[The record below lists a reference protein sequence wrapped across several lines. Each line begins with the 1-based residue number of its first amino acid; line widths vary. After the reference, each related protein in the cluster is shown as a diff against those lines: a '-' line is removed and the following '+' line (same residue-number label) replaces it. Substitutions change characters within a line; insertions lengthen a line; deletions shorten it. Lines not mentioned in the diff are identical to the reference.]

1 MAQDIDSIQS
11 LPTVA
16 DAKGIIA
23 ALFGPAASEIGVAI
37 QGYFIPW
44 TLSNIQRTAEKVR
57 KLREEHGI
65 DATKS
70 LPPRYAFAIL
80 DGAAKEDDEKLS
92 DMWAALISKSTD
104 PSSGYSPL
112 KRHIELLKVLDP
124 LQVKILG
131 ALDNRKDGVQ
141 PPFAYF
147 GANELS
153 GDVDA
158 SLEDT
163 LMALRALFVLGLV
176 SDHWLQTYDGAGAD
190 AEMFANT
197 REHSHIL
204 LTAFGR
210 DLVNACRYSK

>member
-1 MAQDIDSIQS
+1 MAQDIDPIQS

-70 LPPRYAFAIL
+70 LPPRYAFAIME
-80 DGAAKEDDEKLS
+80 GAAKEDDEKLG

-104 PSSGYSPL
+104 PSSGYDPL

-124 LQVKILG
+124 LQVKILD
-131 ALDNRKDGVQ
+131 ALDARKADAL
-141 PPFAYF
+141 PPLSYF
-147 GANELS
+147 DASALS
-153 GDVDA
+153 QSIDA
-158 SLEDT
+158 SLDHT

-176 SDHWLQTYDGAGAD
+176 SDYWLQTFDGAGGG
-190 AEMFANT
+190 AEAFASNNQQ
-197 REHSHIL
+197 SHIL

-210 DLVNACRYSK
+210 DLVGACRYSE